1 MDYSKHIEEYLREA
15 VGLLQDA
22 VEQAKQQVLSQL
34 IDRFVTL
41 LLENNFT
48 FLEFLD
54 AVSDYTYSHGYGEEA
69 VKRLEEAY
77 LEVRKGS
84 KKISKRRSKD

>member
-1 MDYSKHIEEYLREA
+1 MEYDKHIEEYLKEA
-15 VGLLQDA
+15 IRLLQDA
-22 VEQAKQQVLSQL
+22 VEQAKQQALSQL
-34 IDRFVTL
+34 VDKFLNL
-41 LLENNFT
+41 LLENNYT

-54 AVSDYTYSHGYGEEA
+54 AVSDYTYSHEYGEEA

-84 KKISKRRSKD
+84 KKISKRRNKD